1 MRGGS
6 GAWLLGGTLLLV
18 LLATGLSQSGR
29 NCAEAAATTPPSNPQ
44 VPLDSLRTGPSE
56 GDMVHTHKPFPKE
69 RDLQDGTES
78 SSSDSENTMNAMGDV
93 VESYDKRF
101 TWVTYVDGEV
111 YLKGA
116 RVLGRSL
123 LKTNSKYSLLII
135 VPETMSSKIL
145 NVHDENIHFLI
156 RHHIGQDVGLNV
168 AFSRYAHCLNK
179 IHIWTLDEYEK
190 VCWLDSDLVVV
201 KNIDAIFYQ
210 ELRENEIA
218 IASGCTC
225 NSLKNPKLL
234 TRPESCPFND
244 PINVY
249 GNTGVFLTRPSVFI
263 YNALLSR
270 DYNHPFADQDAFNIY
285 FGEKNGII
293 TLDSKYNYLNHLPI
307 AHPEFILA
315 RKAHPLSDHSE
326 LDIVEEDP
334 FGDIAVFHFCY
345 GKPWDANTL
354 NLNHEF
360 YRYWEVL
367 ADELDMNIEE

>member
-1 MRGGS
+1 MAHAHKIS
-6 GAWLLGGTLLLV
+6 
-18 LLATGLSQSGR
+18 
-29 NCAEAAATTPPSNPQ
+29 PKKKDPQ
-44 VPLDSLRTGPSE
+44 DE
-56 GDMVHTHKPFPKE
+56 
-69 RDLQDGTES
+69 TES
-78 SSSDSENTMNAMGDV
+78 SSSDAENSVSAMGDV

-123 LKTNSKYSLLII
+123 LKTNSKYALLII

-145 NVHDENIHFLI
+145 NVHDENIHFLS
-156 RHHIGQDVGLNV
+156 RPHIGQDVDLK
-168 AFSRYAHCLNK
+168 AAYPRYAHCLNK
-179 IHIWTLDEYEK
+179 IHIWTLKEYEK

-201 KNIDAIFYQ
+201 KNIDAIFDQ

-225 NSLKNPKLL
+225 NSLKNPKLF

-244 PINVY
+244 PSKVY
-249 GNTGVFLTRPSVFI
+249 GNTGVFLVRPSSIV
-263 YNALLSR
+263 YKALLLL
-270 DYNHPFADQDAFNIY
+270 DYNHPFAEQDAFNIY

-315 RKAHPLSDHSE
+315 RKAHSLPDHSE

-334 FGDIAVFHFCY
+334 FGDIAVFHFGY
-345 GKPWDANTL
+345 GKPWDRNTL
-354 NLNHEF
+354 NLHHEF
-360 YRYWEVL
+360 YRYWEAL
-367 ADELDMNIEE
+367 ADELDMNVEE